1 MRRPFFVV
9 AAGFVLGE
17 VFALQMKMA
26 GMETAEIETVGEA
39 AFGAA
44 ILIFVCL
51 AGLWRFRLNSGKEKG
66 GRGKL
71 LPFCVG
77 VFALT
82 AGVLWA
88 EARIFTL
95 DAQEQ
100 WVKERQEKGQGEFIG
115 EIEQIEETGN
125 GWELVIK
132 NLREKESVPDS
143 ASETAVPD
151 RLLVRAESLL
161 PEDADAFFVG
171 RTIRVKGEISAFD
184 PARNPG
190 EFDYRLYQFSRGIV
204 GQISWA
210 RVEAAG
216 NRDEMEP
223 YPELLACLRNKW
235 SSLIRSMCRE
245 PEAGLFCS
253 VLLGDKKTL
262 DTEIR
267 SLYQQNGIAHL
278 LAISGLHLSI
288 LGMGLYRLIRKA
300 GSPILPGACAACAA
314 VLSYGLLIGASGSTK
329 RAIIMM
335 LCAFGAD
342 CVGRTYDS
350 LSALGLAALLI
361 AGEEPYQ
368 LLQSGFQLSFGAVM
382 GIGCFGSDLTA
393 EWRRHRKNTNRKARQ
408 KQMNK
413 IAGNLLD
420 HTVGSFT
427 ASLAVQIVTAPM
439 IAFHFFR
446 FPLYGIFLNMIVIPL
461 MAYALY
467 SGILGL
473 ILGSLYP
480 PAGRLALQAGCW
492 IFAFYE
498 KICRWMEGIPGSSF
512 LIGRPELW
520 QLCLYYG
527 VVLGAWKGWNCFRDK
542 KIDREKEAE
551 RAGLLFRLKLAIW
564 TILAF
569 IGPMTLKTPAP
580 RELAVTFLDVGQGDG
595 IVIRRG
601 KTVFL
606 VDGGSTDKKS
616 LGRQSL
622 LPFLESRGIGA
633 VDYSIVTHG
642 DQDHISG
649 LLYLL
654 DQGIPIR
661 NLILPEA
668 GKGQEIYENLERLA
682 EGQGGAVHYFS
693 QGNRIEKEGSLRL
706 TMTCLYPDRD
716 SPAFGQ
722 TETNRHSLVFLVEYG
737 SFRMLLTGDMEGE
750 DEKRLIGQNRIR
762 PVHVLKV
769 AHHGSR
775 SSTTWPLLETTLPQY
790 GVISCG
796 KGNSYGHPHTETL
809 ERLKRRK
816 VQILQTGEQGAIMLW
831 TDGESM
837 RMEGHLN

>member
-393 EWRRHRKNTNRKARQ
+393 EWRRQDRK
-408 KQMNK
+408 
-413 IAGNLLD
+413 
-420 HTVGSFT
+420 S
-427 ASLAVQIVTAPM
+427 
-439 IAFHFFR
+439 
-446 FPLYGIFLNMIVIPL
+446 
-461 MAYALY
+461 
-467 SGILGL
+467 
-473 ILGSLYP
+473 
-480 PAGRLALQAGCW
+480 
-492 IFAFYE
+492 
-498 KICRWMEGIPGSSF
+498 
-512 LIGRPELW
+512 
-520 QLCLYYG
+520 
-527 VVLGAWKGWNCFRDK
+527 VV
-542 KIDREKEAE
+542 
-551 RAGLLFRLKLAIW
+551 
-564 TILAF
+564 
-569 IGPMTLKTPAP
+569 
-580 RELAVTFLDVGQGDG
+580 
-595 IVIRRG
+595 
-601 KTVFL
+601 
-606 VDGGSTDKKS
+606 
-616 LGRQSL
+616 
-622 LPFLESRGIGA
+622 
-633 VDYSIVTHG
+633 
-642 DQDHISG
+642 
-649 LLYLL
+649 
-654 DQGIPIR
+654 
-661 NLILPEA
+661 
-668 GKGQEIYENLERLA
+668 
-682 EGQGGAVHYFS
+682 
-693 QGNRIEKEGSLRL
+693 
-706 TMTCLYPDRD
+706 
-716 SPAFGQ
+716 
-722 TETNRHSLVFLVEYG
+722 
-737 SFRMLLTGDMEGE
+737 
-750 DEKRLIGQNRIR
+750 
-762 PVHVLKV
+762 
-769 AHHGSR
+769 
-775 SSTTWPLLETTLPQY
+775 
-790 GVISCG
+790 
-796 KGNSYGHPHTETL
+796 
-809 ERLKRRK
+809 
-816 VQILQTGEQGAIMLW
+816 
-831 TDGESM
+831 
-837 RMEGHLN
+837 